1 MIGSRVNR
9 SMMHLQPSDF
19 MNKYIGRYRSFINDT
34 SLYSLKV
41 LVLILLVF
49 IVGSLVSFLNRQRY
63 LEIYRAKISLT
74 NITKDSGYSYYAVIG
89 RTDLSSE
96 YQVSKGELFE
106 DGVLLNGIKNADL
119 DYIRQVGAGSQL
131 FWRDKIYFATSDNQD
146 PRINGKKYEI
156 SYPVIVRFFIA
167 FPLYLLTLL
176 LFVHLTVLL
185 AIKPPAIVE
194 LTKLFTDY
202 LLPNKEIVSRLVGT
216 VLVLLVILAA
226 LLYLN
231 QHNILVFQTRVSPIT
246 NIKPESGFSFYSDV
260 RALDIKWDRQTPS
273 LVEVL
278 ENGQPLFGS
287 SNPEHSQI
295 KMCGRGAFVYGDG
308 YIFFSSSDNTSP
320 LSNNRH
326 YEISY
331 PQSFDSLIAWF
342 VYAITLIMLLV
353 YWLLKLYLDG
363 TRSLVKLI
371 SVVDKYQL
379 TLSVIVVISTYFI
392 PRLPWF
398 LDYQVPLLAYD
409 SASYF
414 VPIKAYLSGTTPL
427 FDVRTIGYPAFILLT
442 STFSKSLTS
451 VVVAQCLITL
461 LSSLILLTAINRT
474 FPAFTLLSGLG
485 IASYVAQPMV
495 ATNDFMLLTESL
507 YGSVI
512 ILIIAMLFITLKK
525 RNGIVSSLLLSIFI
539 ALAVLIRP
547 SAIFLISLYLFVLV
561 FMLINKHSYKRLL
574 SLVLPMP
581 LIFLAYLSYN
591 NYTLGKYSFSFLGN
605 ATLFAVTSYMWE
617 PDPKFPPEINE
628 NLISRFKA
636 EIPANDREIIDNSW
650 DFNAFY
656 RAVVPLID
664 KAFYATDAAYVKA
677 TLLDYSKNNKAMDPK
692 ADNLMGKIAIHA
704 IKSHPGIYT
713 KFFLMN
719 FTAYFD
725 DRTSWQI
732 KFYRDM
738 SWMLQ
743 NMYIDGLVNN
753 DSIKS
758 AVRVYRPVKHRNNI
772 DISDMHKDV
781 VVKPTHLV
789 VLNELFTTMLADI
802 YDNNIWT
809 YLYFAVFVLSIGLV
823 ISGKVSDPDMFI
835 LFAVSSIMFLSGV
848 MYAAVTTITDRYP
861 SPTRFIEVL
870 SVLYFAHLISNKKQF
885 KTYVKKRINA
895 LS

>member
-1 MIGSRVNR
+1 
-9 SMMHLQPSDF
+9 
-19 MNKYIGRYRSFINDT
+19 MNKLINRYLAFANNSSRSF
-34 SLYSLKV
+34 V
-41 LVLILLVF
+41 RALVLTLLVC
-49 IVGSLVSFLNRQRY
+49 IVGSAVSFLNRQRY
-63 LEIYRAKISLT
+63 LEIYRAKVSLT

-106 DGVLLNGIKNADL
+106 DGVVLNGIKNADL
-119 DYIRQVGAGSQL
+119 DYIRQVGAGSLL
-131 FWRDKIYFATSDNQD
+131 FWRDKIYFAPSDNQD
-146 PRINGKKYEI
+146 PRISGKKYEI

-185 AIKPPAIVE
+185 AIKPPAILE
-194 LTKLFTDY
+194 LTKRFTDY
-202 LLPNKEIVSRLVGT
+202 LLPNKQIVSRLAGS
-216 VLVLLVILAA
+216 VLVLFIILAA
-226 LLYLN
+226 ILYLN
-231 QHNILVFQTRVSPIT
+231 QHNILVFQTRVSPIN
-246 NIKPESGFSFYSDV
+246 NIKPALGFSFYADV
-260 RALDIKWDRQTPS
+260 SALDLNWDRQTPS
-273 LVEVL
+273 LVQVL
-278 ENGQPLFGS
+278 ENGQPLFGLP
-287 SNPEHSQI
+287 NAEHSQI
-295 KMCGRGAFVYGDG
+295 KMCGQGAFLYRDG
-308 YIFFSSSDNTSP
+308 YVYFSSSDNTSP

-331 PQSFDSLIAWF
+331 PQSLDSRIAWF
-342 VYAITLIMLLV
+342 VYAITLLMFLV

-363 TRSLVKLI
+363 SRSLVKLI
-371 SVVDKYQL
+371 NLIDRYQL
-379 TLSVIVVISTYFI
+379 ALSVIVILTAYFI
-392 PRLPWF
+392 PRCPWF
-398 LDYQVPLLAYD
+398 FDYQVPLLAYD

-414 VPIKAYLSGTTPL
+414 VPIKAYLSGATPL

-451 VVVAQCLITL
+451 VVVAQCFITL

-474 FPAFTLLSGLG
+474 SPAFTLLSGLA

-495 ATNDFMLLTESL
+495 VTNDFMLLTESL

-512 ILIIAMLFITLKK
+512 VLIIATLFITLKK
-525 RNGIVSSLLLSIFI
+525 RDGVVSSLSLSIFI
-539 ALAVLIRP
+539 ACAVLIRP

-561 FMLINKHSYKRLL
+561 FMLINKYSYKRVL

-581 LIFLAYLSYN
+581 LIILAYLSYN
-591 NYTLGKYSFSFLGN
+591 NYTLGKYSLSFLGN

-617 PDPKFPPEINE
+617 PDPRFPPEINQ

-636 EIPANDREIIDNSW
+636 EITANDREIIENSW
-650 DFNAFY
+650 DFNTFY
-656 RAVVPLID
+656 SAVVPLID
-664 KAFYATDAAYVKA
+664 KAFYAKDAAYVKE
-677 TLLDYSKNNKAMDPK
+677 TLIDYSKSNKATDPQ
-692 ADNLMGKIAIHA
+692 ADTLMGKIAIHA
-704 IKSHPGIYT
+704 IKSHPGIYI

-753 DSIKS
+753 DSIKT
-758 AVRVYRPVKHRNNI
+758 AVRIDRPVIGRNNI
-772 DISDMHKDV
+772 DISDKHKDV
-781 VVKPTHLV
+781 VVKPTPLV
-789 VLNELFTTMLADI
+789 VLNGLFTTILADI
-802 YDNNIWT
+802 YDNSIWT
-809 YLYFAVFVLSIGLV
+809 YLYFAVFVISIGLV
-823 ISGKVSDPDMFI
+823 ISGKVSDPDLFI

-870 SVLYFAHLISNKKQF
+870 SVLYFAHLISNRYQF
-885 KTYVKKRINA
+885 KAYLKKHFHA